1 MTTAA
6 SGSHASGAGRGTRDA
21 GAPPRHGNRGAASG
35 GAPGAEPY
43 DLDERMTP
51 ELEKRVMDIEMG
63 RVKMTRYTPDEYMRH
78 LEKILDG

>member
-1 MTTAA
+1 MC
-6 SGSHASGAGRGTRDA
+6 
-21 GAPPRHGNRGAASG
+21 HGNRGAASG
-35 GAPGAEPY
+35 GAPGAEPS

-78 LEKILDG
+78 LEKILGG